1 MLCAM
6 PTRLVS
12 RARKSP
18 GKPAKNE
25 LDRLRQF
32 RQPAIVMPATFAQG
46 LAALNEEERK
56 VNKSSRARLIGAWT
70 MALEEI
76 FGERAAEMLAHT
88 EVRGS
93 FGGSLRVTCDSPA
106 LAHELGKV
114 KRQSLLEKLRAL
126 LAGKETLVGLDVR
139 TGKTEQKP
147 RTATKGSE
155 PR

>member
-18 GKPAKNE
+18 AKPAKNE

-32 RQPAIVMPATFAQG
+32 RPSAISMPVTFAQG
-46 LAALNEEERK
+46 MAALNEEERK
-56 VNKSSRARLIGAWT
+56 VNKSSRARLLGAWT
-70 MALEEI
+70 LALEHVYQ
-76 FGERAAEMLAHT
+76 ERAAELLAHT

-114 KRQSLLEKLRAL
+114 KKQSLLAKLREL
-126 LAGKETLVGLDVR
+126 LAGKETLVGLEVR
-139 TGKTEQKP
+139 AGKS
-147 RTATKGSE
+147 RS
-155 PR
+155 

>member
-18 GKPAKNE
+18 AKPAKNE

-32 RQPAIVMPATFAQG
+32 RPPAVVMPVTFAQG
-46 LAALNEEERK
+46 MAALNEEERK
-56 VNKSSRARLIGAWT
+56 VNKSSRARLQGAWK
-70 MALEEI
+70 MALEEV

-93 FGGSLRVTCDSPA
+93 FGGSLRVSCDSPA

-114 KRQSLLEKLRAL
+114 KKQTLLARLREY

-139 TGKTEQKP
+139 TGKSQP
-147 RTATKGSE
+147 
-155 PR
+155 